1 MAVGTSSTLPAGE
14 LTVGTISSQGQPGST
29 STHCQPWDQWGC
41 SKPQLIVCFAGPS
54 PGHTVT
60 GEVLP
65 KQTQMWSLECK
76 MFLSGQHLQKE
87 GGRSRTAEEKKS
99 SCSAGLS
106 SARPTWQK
114 ALEPMVH
121 QIHPCQAGGVRPLD
135 PHFPGPPDVGHPEEG
150 MAWGGTVPSSRGR
163 FWGSEELG
171 AACWQPCRW
180 TASKSCL
187 EGRPKEWR
195 RTPIHFKWWDTSS
208 PRFEAWNFNRK

>member
-1 MAVGTSSTLPAGE
+1 MAAATSSTVPEGE

-87 GGRSRTAEEKKS
+87 GGRSRTSRGEEVKLQCKPVQCKANLAES
-99 SCSAGLS
+99 SGANGAPDPSLLGWSGQAFRS
-106 SARPTWQK
+106 SLPWATR
-114 ALEPMVH
+114 
-121 QIHPCQAGGVRPLD
+121 C
-135 PHFPGPPDVGHPEEG
+135 GPP
-150 MAWGGTVPSSRGR
+150 WGGHGLGWDSSQQQRQILR
-163 FWGSEELG
+163 E
-171 AACWQPCRW
+171 
-180 TASKSCL
+180 
-187 EGRPKEWR
+187 
-195 RTPIHFKWWDTSS
+195 
-208 PRFEAWNFNRK
+208 